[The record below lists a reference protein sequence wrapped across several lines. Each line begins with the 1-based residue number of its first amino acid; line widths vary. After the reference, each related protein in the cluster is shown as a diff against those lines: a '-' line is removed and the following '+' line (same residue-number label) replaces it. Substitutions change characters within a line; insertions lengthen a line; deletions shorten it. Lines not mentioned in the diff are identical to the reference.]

1 MKKSTFLVA
10 FSIILFSSQCSADKS
25 KEENSNDTTSTSTP
39 ETEEPVAS
47 VKSMADLSIDE
58 IQADPLLVMEFVF
71 YIAKTKEF
79 EKLSGICDPNG
90 YSDTQSICTIATAD
104 VDQQEEFVLY
114 FEKGTV
120 NSFTFVN
127 GNTANISILFGP
139 NGSKSEV
146 MKLVKI
152 DDKWYLSSF

>member
-10 FSIILFSSQCSADKS
+10 FSIILFGSQCSTDKS
-25 KEENSNDTTSTSTP
+25 KEENSSDTTSTP
-39 ETEEPVAS
+39 ETEEPVAT

-90 YSDTQSICTIATAD
+90 DGDTQSICAIATAD
-104 VDQQEEFVLY
+104 VAQQEEFVLY

-120 NSFTFVN
+120 KGDAQIN
-127 GNTANISILFGP
+127 GNAAKINILFGP
-139 NGSKSEV
+139 NGGKNEE
-146 MKLVKI
+146 MNLVKI
-152 DDKWYLSSF
+152 DEKWYLSSF